1 MKFTGLLTGLMSLLV
16 LTSCSSVRK
25 LSAKDSSVT
34 TTMTKKQ
41 KSNKREFLDME
52 MTPGGQAANASVS
65 SNTITRNTPKNAPVH
80 TSTAPRTTVNPTTT
94 ASTNIE
100 TAHSL
105 QLKYAVPMDATVEM
119 LTNITLLQVIDKW
132 WGTKYCLG
140 GNTDSCIDC
149 SRFTQVLLQ
158 DVYNRSLPR
167 TAQEQFDAAEK
178 IALEDLKEGDLV
190 FFNTGGRGITH
201 VGVYLLN
208 NKFVHASTS
217 GGVMISDLNDTY
229 WQPKY
234 RGAGRASAVAEMQGS
249 K

>member
-1 MKFTGLLTGLMSLLV
+1 MKLPGIITGALGLLV
-16 LTSCSSVRK
+16 FTSCSSVRK

-34 TTMTKKQ
+34 TTMTRKQ
-41 KSNKREFLDME
+41 KGNKREFLDME
-52 MTPGGQAANASVS
+52 LTPGGQVANTTASS
-65 SNTITRNTPKNAPVH
+65 AMITRNTPKNTPVH
-80 TSTAPRTTVNPTTT
+80 TNTAPKTVINPTAA
-94 ASTNIE
+94 ASTDIE
-100 TAHSL
+100 SAHSL

-158 DVYNRSLPR
+158 DVYNRTLPR
-167 TAQEQFDAAEK
+167 TAQEQYDNAEK
-178 IALEDLKEGDLV
+178 VALEDLKEGDLV
-190 FFNTGGRGITH
+190 FFNTGGKGITH

-234 RGAGRASAVAEMQGS
+234 RGAGRASAVVETQAM